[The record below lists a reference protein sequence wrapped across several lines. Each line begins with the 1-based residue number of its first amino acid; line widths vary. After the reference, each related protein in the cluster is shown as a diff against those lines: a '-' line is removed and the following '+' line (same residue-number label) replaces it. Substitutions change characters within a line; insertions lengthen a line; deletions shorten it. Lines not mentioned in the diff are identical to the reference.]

1 MPRLRTL
8 STIVEVHAQKNEHLM
23 AKHLLQQILHV
34 QKITLDRTVD
44 KDQQDLI
51 ALDISA
57 TKRLI
62 LELDSV
68 PQQSDVRSHQ

>member
-1 MPRLRTL
+1 MLKKL
-8 STIVEVHAQKNEHLM
+8 
-23 AKHLLQQILHV
+23 
-34 QKITLDRTVD
+34 TLDRTVD

-68 PQQSDVRSHQ
+68 PQQSDVRSYH

>member
-8 STIVEVHAQKNEHLM
+8 STIAEVHAQKNEYLM